1 MLSLD
6 VNASRYRIF
15 LQNNLL
21 SIRDKN
27 FDNFRF
33 RNYDESFDNIRFFFC
48 EKFELDYEDFN
59 LCSNTRKTLFPG
71 RSYDEKYDSEFDSSY
86 KFKTKN
92 YLDQEDFEDF
102 IFSNKDTIGVVKL
115 FKYKKNDEIR
125 IFDMINIS
133 DEISNINEA
142 SMFDSYKDVKVTH
155 NFNVIGLRML
165 YTLNIEYLFY
175 HHFFANFN
183 LEEYKKSDYLNINSS
198 SSYDPFLN
206 YK

>member
-6 VNASRYRIF
+6 VNASRYHIF

-33 RNYDESFDNIRFFFC
+33 RNYDESFDNIRFFC

-155 NFNVIGLRML
+155 NFNVLGLRML